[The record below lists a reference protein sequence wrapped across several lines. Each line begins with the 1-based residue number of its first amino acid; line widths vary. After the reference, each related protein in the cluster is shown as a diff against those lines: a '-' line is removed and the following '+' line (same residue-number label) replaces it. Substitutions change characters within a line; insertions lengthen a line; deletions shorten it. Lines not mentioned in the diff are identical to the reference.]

1 MKITLQI
8 SSRKLNWYP
17 WVSPQDYLAAAR
29 QLIER
34 CGNGHRDEELADAKK
49 AIFGS

>member
-1 MKITLQI
+1 
-8 SSRKLNWYP
+8 
-17 WVSPQDYLAAAR
+17 VSIAQDNLAAAR
-29 QLIER
+29 QLIEH